1 MNHTILFTP
10 VGGTDPISS
19 TNCKDGSMLHI
30 CRFYKPNKVIMY
42 MSKEMLDYQEEDDRY
57 RYCLNNLAKNQKRE
71 MEYQIIERKE
81 LTNVHEFD
89 YFYQDFRKIIYE
101 IYEKMD
107 TSDTLLLNVSSGTP
121 AMKSGLLVLQ
131 TLGEFPAKVIQV
143 ATPEKKINEHYH
155 KDYDVKTLWELDEDN
170 EEGAENRCK
179 EIECP
184 TLSKIKKEEI
194 IKKHILAYDYKAA
207 LDVADTLEKEET
219 EKYRDSI
226 YMASRRLMLDFIG
239 VDEMI
244 RKTGIQCLPVRTSS
258 ERKYFEYA
266 LNLKIR
272 LEKSEYVDFIRAVTP
287 IIVDMFE
294 LILKKQCGIKIDD
307 FCDKYKKNGKTIR
320 VWSMKKL
327 KDTNVGDTLNSLY
340 IGGFK
345 EKNIYSSHLKGLI
358 EEYSED
364 THLIQLVKNIR
375 SVEANIRNLAA
386 HEIVSVT
393 DITIKELTGFTAGK
407 IMGMIQ
413 ELFGYTGISIKEDYW
428 NSYDKMNNMILERM

>member
-1 MNHTILFTP
+1 MNQTILFTP

-207 LDVADTLEKEET
+207 LDVADTLEKLKDIEIFLPADDKYMYSICVPADGT
-219 EKYRDSI
+219 GDYMKLCEKPLIINVQYYSGEKMYKERFELPMKGINCLINTSN
-226 YMASRRLMLDFIG
+226 YVRMEQKKRERLDEIG
-239 VDEMI
+239 
-244 RKTGIQCLPVRTSS
+244 KQ
-258 ERKYFEYA
+258 
-266 LNLKIR
+266 
-272 LEKSEYVDFIRAVTP
+272 LEKIASET
-287 IIVDMFE
+287 
-294 LILKKQCGIKIDD
+294 
-307 FCDKYKKNGKTIR
+307 
-320 VWSMKKL
+320 
-327 KDTNVGDTLNSLY
+327 
-340 IGGFK
+340 
-345 EKNIYSSHLKGLI
+345 
-358 EEYSED
+358 
-364 THLIQLVKNIR
+364 
-375 SVEANIRNLAA
+375 
-386 HEIVSVT
+386 
-393 DITIKELTGFTAGK
+393 
-407 IMGMIQ
+407 
-413 ELFGYTGISIKEDYW
+413 
-428 NSYDKMNNMILERM
+428 

>member
-1 MNHTILFTP
+1 MNQTILFTP

-81 LTNVHEFD
+81 LTNVHEVD

-194 IKKHILAYDYKAA
+194 INTENIK
-207 LDVADTLEKEET
+207 VAKN
-219 EKYRDSI
+219 
-226 YMASRRLMLDFIG
+226 
-239 VDEMI
+239 
-244 RKTGIQCLPVRTSS
+244 TSLLS
-258 ERKYFEYA
+258 
-266 LNLKIR
+266 
-272 LEKSEYVDFIRAVTP
+272 
-287 IIVDMFE
+287 
-294 LILKKQCGIKIDD
+294 
-307 FCDKYKKNGKTIR
+307 
-320 VWSMKKL
+320 
-327 KDTNVGDTLNSLY
+327 
-340 IGGFK
+340 
-345 EKNIYSSHLKGLI
+345 
-358 EEYSED
+358 
-364 THLIQLVKNIR
+364 
-375 SVEANIRNLAA
+375 
-386 HEIVSVT
+386 
-393 DITIKELTGFTAGK
+393 DITYI
-407 IMGMIQ
+407 
-413 ELFGYTGISIKEDYW
+413 
-428 NSYDKMNNMILERM
+428 